1 MKTALLGFITFLSL
15 ITNTVCSD
23 DVIHFDTSPP
33 VSSEEGITVN
43 FQDISILEFLKY
55 VSKIAE
61 VNFMYDETILDFN
74 ISLMTGK
81 PTTPQN
87 ILSIMIQ
94 LLKQQGIKAEEKG
107 DYILV
112 DKMETWE
119 LDALKDLQLAKY
131 KNQNLIK
138 EGIQLV
144 NNPQDGTTLPFREQ
158 AKNGE
163 FHVYKLQYHPGS
175 EILGAVKNLAT
186 DLRHHPEIST
196 DLVKSISSMQWM
208 QSTNSILYSG
218 TEEGINHLNSLIKSL
233 DVPKKQVFIEV
244 LVIETDVKSGQEF
257 GLEWGAGGKYQN
269 KLGFGGGNFRKSPV
283 QSPFAATLQGVNATK
298 TPTGTNQFP
307 IGRGFDLGVI
317 GDIIL
322 HKGKSYL
329 SLGSLVSAL
338 EGEGNSTIILNQKI
352 ITQDNKLSSIF
363 VGDNIPFPGS
373 TIDFKG
379 ATESLTSN
387 VEYRDIGVKLDITPL
402 LGEENTITLDIT
414 EEITEVVPDLM
425 HNNTSINGIQTTKT
439 DMSTQVHVPDQS
451 FLVLSGMIRNTKRQ
465 HRSGIPCMGGLPLIG
480 AAFSKTTTND
490 EKRNVIV
497 FVRPQIIHSDETYRN
512 ITVYQEQQF
521 KNESGNSDQY
531 QKGVEMLKNE
541 GETYG
546 THLTPSSLGI
556 TAQSEPNP
564 S

>member
-1 MKTALLGFITFLSL
+1 MKTALLGFITSLSL

-33 VSSEEGITVN
+33 VSPEQGITVN
-43 FQDISILEFLKY
+43 FQDISALEFLKY

-94 LLKQQGIKAEEKG
+94 LLKQQGIKSEEKG
-107 DYILV
+107 GYILV

-119 LDALKDLQLAKY
+119 LDALKEIKLAKY
-131 KNQNLIK
+131 RNQKLTK

-144 NNPQDGTTLPFREQ
+144 NNPKDGALIPIPEQ
-158 AKNGE
+158 KKNGE

-175 EILGAVKNLAT
+175 EILGAIKNLAT
-186 DLRHHPEIST
+186 DLRHNPDISPN
-196 DLVKSISSMQWM
+196 LMKSISSMQWM

-218 TEEGINHLNSLIKSL
+218 TKEGIDHLSSLIKSL

-257 GLEWGAGGKYQN
+257 GLEWGAGGQYRDKFGY
-269 KLGFGGGNFRKSPV
+269 GGGNFRKGPR
-283 QSPFAATLQGVNATK
+283 QSPFAATLQGVNATQ
-298 TPTGTNQFP
+298 TPTGTDQFP

-338 EGEGNSTIILNQKI
+338 EAEGNSTIILNQKI

-402 LGEENTITLDIT
+402 LGEEDTITLEIT

-425 HNNTSINGIQTTKT
+425 HANNSINGIQTTKT

-451 FLVLSGMIRNTKRQ
+451 FLVLSGMMRNTKRQ

-497 FVRPQIIHSDETYRN
+497 FVRPQIVHSDETYRN
-512 ITVYQEQQF
+512 ITVYQEEQF
-521 KNESGNSDQY
+521 KNESGNSNQY

-546 THLTPSSLGI
+546 THLAPSSPGI